1 MKRIPAKLI
10 SVVIAAAM
18 VISGIPVFS
27 AAAAG
32 NDEKQT
38 ITAFVYDNNGKTPK
52 DDVTDYASAE
62 NDYIYTSTT
71 GSGLLSGSI
80 TGEALK
86 HLEWSDSAY
95 SDEAGD
101 STGIVPV
108 FTASKTNN
116 WGAPYVSFSA
126 EGLSDYNSLSL
137 SFDFSAS
144 KKGPANYKV
153 TAVEKNT
160 QSAPVEL
167 GSFTLTTPKVMKSL
181 SFDIPESFATV
192 SALEF
197 RISADGEATVAGS
210 TLSESP
216 SGGEFAF
223 NNIFVKGVSNT
234 SEEPSTEP
242 AAPAVTTEQLQ
253 ALVDTVPADLS
264 VYTDE
269 SAAPLK
275 SILDNKIG
283 YDNKQTPEL
292 TWTQGGLSTATGKA
306 AGSANWIK
314 SNMIDASEFN
324 SLCVT
329 SKNGSVNIF
338 WYDENG
344 NFECSLFDDNKKAQS
359 MRNRKFAVNYPK
371 MRIAFCNKNGVDPS
385 GGNNVTAVFS
395 DRILLDQ
402 LSDDETENLY
412 NELNGAVSKLERITS
427 QTLLNLFNSE
437 YKYLNFFTDESV
449 SGLKA
454 FLNRLGKGNET
465 ALELSWNQGGVNSG
479 TGVSS
484 GSSKWI
490 RTSYID
496 LKNCDYI
503 KLKKEISSYK
513 MNLYYYDNN
522 KKYIG
527 SLFENG
533 KSETLNYS
541 VFRVKYRYLRIALWS
556 GDGITPDTDTT
567 LSASIFSDADLNGL
581 GDAEIVSMYR
591 EYKDLLSDTT
601 PVYKTAEVPQ
611 VYISTDNE
619 DGNEL
624 LKATGYV
631 PSSVSV
637 VDTDG
642 SVLTAS
648 GKIKVRGNSTAY
660 AEKKPYNIK
669 FDKKQNVFGFGSAKK
684 WALLANAYDPTMMR
698 NNIAQQFAKNVGLDY
713 TSNIKTVEVWID
725 GFYKGCY
732 DFVESVEV
740 GSTRVDIN
748 IEGNNDFLLERESTR
763 VEEDVLYVTSDGI
776 RFAVNE
782 PEIPTE
788 EQLGYIS
795 EKLDNVTD
803 ALKTLDYNAI
813 KDVIDIDSFAK
824 FYVVNEIVRPA
835 DFAFSSTRY
844 YYKNGKLY
852 AGPCWDYDISSGN
865 TITKGYKSMP
875 VRDAQF
881 YNYLFRTEEFV
892 TAVKNCLRDNYD
904 YIENIAAKNGLI
916 DNMIKQ
922 NGNAYE
928 RNFSDTDW
936 TLERCYYTNH
946 TRIPDAT
953 LEENI
958 AFCKQWFKD
967 RVNYIFN
974 YYNVEPA
981 PATSEQLRELIAS
994 VPADLS
1000 VYTDESAA
1008 ELNAFLGN
1016 KIGHDNKQTPGLTWT
1031 QGGLSTATGK
1041 PSSSD
1046 KWIKSDMIDVSEFNS
1061 VCLTSNNGNINVF
1074 WYDEKG
1080 KFVSSMFEDNK
1091 KAQSMSNREIPVN
1104 YPKMRITFSN
1114 KNGVDPSLGNNVTA
1128 VFSDKVLLDRLSES
1142 ETTSLYRELKA
1153 LLRNL
1158 DLKTE

>member
-1 MKRIPAKLI
+1 MKTTSAKII
-10 SVVIAAAM
+10 SVIIAVAM
-18 VISGIPVFS
+18 VISGIPIFS
-27 AAAAG
+27 AAAAE
-32 NDEKQT
+32 NDKT
-38 ITAFVYDNNGKTPK
+38 ITAFVYDNNGKNPK
-52 DDVTDYASAE
+52 DDISEYASAE
-62 NDYIYTSTT
+62 NDYIYKSTSGV
-71 GSGLLSGSI
+71 GSLSGSV

-86 HLEWSDSAY
+86 HLEWSDSEYA
-95 SDEAGD
+95 DEAGN
-101 STGIVPV
+101 STGIVPAL
-108 FTASKTNN
+108 TASKTNN

-126 EGLSDYNSLSL
+126 EGLSGYSSLSVT
-137 SFDFSAS
+137 FDFSAS

-160 QSAPVEL
+160 HSEPVEL
-167 GSFTLTTPKVMKSL
+167 GSFALTTPKVMKSFN
-181 SFDIPESFATV
+181 FDIPESFNSA

-197 RISADGEATVAGS
+197 RIAADGEATVAGS
-210 TLSESP
+210 TLSASP

-223 NNIFVKGVSNT
+223 NNILVKGVSNA

-242 AAPAVTTEQLQ
+242 ATEPEPAVTTEQLQ
-253 ALVDTVPADLS
+253 ALIDTIPADLS

-275 SILDNKIG
+275 TFLDNKIG
-283 YDNKQTPEL
+283 WDKKQTPEL
-292 TWTQGGLSTATGKA
+292 SWTQGGLKTTTGKVS
-306 AGSANWIK
+306 GSANWIK
-314 SNMIDASEFN
+314 SNMIDTSAFRSVC
-324 SLCVT
+324 LT
-329 SKNGSVNIF
+329 SKNGNLNIF

-344 NFECSLFDDNKKAQS
+344 NFKGSLFEDNKKAQS
-359 MRNRKFAVNYPK
+359 MRNRKLPVEYPK

-385 GGNNVTAVFS
+385 CGNNVTAVFS
-395 DRILLDQ
+395 DRILLEQ
-402 LSDDETENLY
+402 LTRAETESLY
-412 NELNGAVSKLERITS
+412 NELNGILSKLERITPQS
-427 QTLLNLFNSE
+427 LLKLFNSE
-437 YKYLNFFTDESV
+437 PKYLNFYTDESV
-449 SGLKA
+449 AGLKT
-454 FLNRLGKGNET
+454 FMNRLGKGNES
-465 ALELSWNQGGVNSG
+465 ALDLNWSQGGVNR
-479 TGVSS
+479 SS
-484 GSSKWI
+484 GSSNWI

-496 LKNCDYI
+496 LNNCDYI
-503 KLKKEISSYK
+503 KLMKDNSAYK
-513 MNLYYYDNN
+513 MNLYYYDKDKN
-522 KKYIG
+522 YLG

-533 KSETLNYS
+533 RAETLNYS
-541 VFRVKYRYLRIALWS
+541 IFRVKYRYLRIALWS
-556 GDGITPDTDTT
+556 GSSITPDTDTT
-567 LSASIFSDADLNGL
+567 MSASVFSSADLDGYS
-581 GDAEIVSMYR
+581 DAEIVSMYH
-591 EYKDLLSDTT
+591 EYKALAEKTT

-611 VYISTDNE
+611 VYISTNNE

-624 LKATGYV
+624 LKMTGYV
-631 PSSVSV
+631 SSSVSV

-648 GKIKVRGNSTAY
+648 GNIKVRGNSTAY

-748 IEGNNDFLLERESTR
+748 IEGNNDFLLEREKNR
-763 VEEDVLYVTSDGI
+763 VEEGVSYVTSDGI
-776 RFAVNE
+776 RFSVNE
-782 PEIPTE
+782 PETPTQ
-788 EQLGYIS
+788 EQLSYIS

-803 ALKTLDYNAI
+803 TLKTLDYNAI

-844 YYKNGKLY
+844 YYKGGKLY

-881 YNYLFRTEEFV
+881 YNYLFQTEEFV

-916 DNMIKQ
+916 DTMLKQ
-922 NGNAYE
+922 NGNVYS
-928 RNFSDTDW
+928 RNYSDTDW
-936 TLERCYYTNH
+936 MLEKCYYTNH
-946 TRIPDAT
+946 TRIPDST
-953 LEENI
+953 LEENM

-967 RVNYIFN
+967 RINYIFD
-974 YYNVEPA
+974 YYDVEPS
-981 PATSEQLRELIAS
+981 PATLEQLNDLIAS

-1008 ELNAFLGN
+1008 SLNAFLDSR
-1016 KIGHDNKQTPGLTWT
+1016 IGRDNKQTPELSWT

-1041 PSSSD
+1041 PSSSAN
-1046 KWIKSDMIDVSEFNS
+1046 WIKSDMIDTSEFNS
-1061 VCLTSNNGNINVF
+1061 VRLTSKNGNLNIF
-1074 WYDEKG
+1074 WYDANGKYKG
-1080 KFVSSMFEDNK
+1080 SLFEDNK
-1091 KAQSMSNREIPVN
+1091 KSQSMRNREISVN
-1104 YPKMRITFSN
+1104 YPKMRIAYWN
-1114 KNGVDPSLGNNVTA
+1114 KNGADPSCGNNVTA
-1128 VFSDKVLLDRLSES
+1128 IFSDKVILNQLSET
-1142 ETTSLYRELKA
+1142 EINSLYRELKG
-1153 LLRNL
+1153 LLREL
-1158 DLKTE
+1158 ELKNE